1 MIGALPVL
9 IPGWEVVCVQ
19 AVCDILGVSE
29 GGAQCTLLLSHNQIP
44 PEVYHVSLSY
54 LSVFPILLIISFLL
68 FSSFFPSPS
77 LTPPTSPSYH
87 LLASLQRYPNGTA
100 NHTTR
105 LSQLKCLQPRQN
117 CKTNSVLLLEKEMRM
132 LCASCWMKMAQTRRC
147 REELI

>member
-54 LSVFPILLIISFLL
+54 LSVFPILLIISFTAYLL
-68 FSSFFPSPS
+68 NS
-77 LTPPTSPSYH
+77 TSK
-87 LLASLQRYPNGTA
+87 TM
-100 NHTTR
+100 
-105 LSQLKCLQPRQN
+105 PRPKAYN
-117 CKTNSVLLLEKEMRM
+117 DWGEDERKE
-132 LCASCWMKMAQTRRC
+132 WD
-147 REELI
+147 EV